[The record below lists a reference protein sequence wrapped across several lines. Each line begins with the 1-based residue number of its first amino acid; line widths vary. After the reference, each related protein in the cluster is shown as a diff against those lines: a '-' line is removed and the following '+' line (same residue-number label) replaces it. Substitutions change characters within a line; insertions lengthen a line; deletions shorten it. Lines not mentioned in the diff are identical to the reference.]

1 MKQRLRM
8 RWQRLETRMIILAA
22 LAALLPLLGLGA
34 LSLYTIY
41 VQQVKDAEAIQ
52 QEMTRRA
59 TLLIESSLN
68 QVVDVLKAS
77 TQSSEWSFDAP
88 ETSEWILRR
97 LLHQL
102 PMVQEIRLVDARG
115 QERLGASRTRL
126 IIPSDLGDVSDNPAF
141 ARARAGDVSWGQVQL
156 SSNGE
161 PLLTVFAPRR
171 NPLTHRADMMLM
183 AVMSLRGLW
192 DEVTAFQVGE
202 EGVMYVV
209 DASGRL
215 LAHPDYSLVLAET
228 HIDDSFLLQTLRQGD
243 PLPAIYPNAWGQRV
257 MGNAQEIPEL
267 HWWVVVEQATEE
279 ALRPVHILFN
289 WLILG
294 TIVAIIASAIPGWRI
309 ARGVTHPIV
318 ELAADAAAVG
328 EGELTRRSGIQ
339 RQDEIGQLA
348 QAFNDMVTELQR
360 YATEL
365 ENRVAVRTAEL
376 QIALEQAKEADRLK
390 SAFLATVSHE
400 LRTPLTSIKGFAETL
415 LSEDVSWDEATQR
428 DFLATIVEEADKLR
442 DLVNQLLDMAQLE
455 AGTLQLNRHAC
466 SLPHI
471 VDVTMER
478 MQPLLMRRKVQ
489 VHLAADLPLIDADH
503 ERVVGVLRN
512 LLENIVKYTP
522 ENAPIT
528 ITARPED
535 GFVQTTVRD
544 EGPGI
549 PPEIMDHLFERFH
562 RGDHPDIS
570 GTGLGLA
577 ICRGLVQAHG
587 GRIWAESQPGRGTSI
602 HFTLPIAR
610 HE

>member
-1 MKQRLRM
+1 MKRPLWN
-8 RWQRLETRMIILAA
+8 RWQRLEMRMIILAA

-34 LSLYTIY
+34 LSLYTVY
-41 VQQVKDAEAIQ
+41 VQHIKDAEVIQ
-52 QEMTRRA
+52 QEMARRA
-59 TLLIESSLN
+59 ALRIDTSLE
-68 QVVDVLKAS
+68 QVVDVLTAS
-77 TQSSEWSFDAP
+77 TQSSEWSLDTP
-88 ETSEWILRR
+88 ETSQWILRR

-102 PMVQEIRLVDARG
+102 PIVQDIRLVDAQG
-115 QERLGASRTRL
+115 QERLGVSRTRL
-126 IIPSDLGDVSDNPAF
+126 IIPSDLKDVSGNPAF
-141 ARARAGDVSWGQVQL
+141 ALAREGRVSWGVVQI
-156 SSNGE
+156 SSSGE
-161 PLLTVFAPRR
+161 PLLTVFAPQR

-183 AVMSLRGLW
+183 AVMNLRGLW
-192 DEVTAFQVGE
+192 DEVTTFHTGNGE
-202 EGVMYVV
+202 LMYVV

-215 LAHPDYSLVLAET
+215 LVHPDYSLVLAET
-228 HIDDSFLLQTLRQGD
+228 HIDDSFLFQTVRQGE
-243 PLPAIYPNAWGQRV
+243 PLPAVYSDPWGQQV

-267 HWWVVVEQATEE
+267 HWWVVVEQTTEK
-279 ALRPVHILFN
+279 ALRPVRTLFN

-328 EGELTRRSGIQ
+328 EGDLTRRSDIQ

-365 ENRVAVRTAEL
+365 ENRVAVRTSEL
-376 QIALEQAKEADRLK
+376 QIALAQAQEADRLK

-415 LSEDVSWDEATQR
+415 LSEDVTWDEATQR
-428 DFLATIVEEADKLR
+428 DFLETIVEEADNLR

-455 AGTLQLNRHAC
+455 AGTLQLSRHAC

-471 VDVTMER
+471 VDVIIER
-478 MQPLLMRRKVQ
+478 MQPLLMSRSVQ
-489 VHLAADLPLIDADH
+489 VHLTPDLPLINADH
-503 ERVVGVLRN
+503 ERVVSILRN

-522 ENAPIT
+522 EDTPIT
-528 ITARPED
+528 ITAHLVD
-535 GFVQTTVRD
+535 KFVQITVSD
-544 EGPGI
+544 KGPGI
-549 PPEIMDHLFERFH
+549 PPENMEHLFERFH

-587 GRIWAESQPGRGTSI
+587 GRIWAESQLGQGTSI
-602 HFTLPIAR
+602 YFTLPTVAQ
-610 HE
+610 

>member
-1 MKQRLRM
+1 MKRPLWN
-8 RWQRLETRMIILAA
+8 RWQRLEMRMIILAA

-34 LSLYTIY
+34 LSLYTVY
-41 VQQVKDAEAIQ
+41 VQHIKDAEVIQ
-52 QEMTRRA
+52 QEMARRA
-59 TLLIESSLN
+59 ALRIDTSLE
-68 QVVDVLKAS
+68 QVVDVLTAS
-77 TQSSEWSFDAP
+77 TQSSEWSLDTP
-88 ETSEWILRR
+88 ETSQWILRR

-102 PMVQEIRLVDARG
+102 PIVQDIRLVDAQG
-115 QERLGASRTRL
+115 QERLGVSRTRL
-126 IIPSDLGDVSDNPAF
+126 IIPSDLKDVSGNPAF
-141 ARARAGDVSWGQVQL
+141 ALAREGRVSWGVVQI
-156 SSNGE
+156 SSSGE

-183 AVMSLRGLW
+183 AVMNLRGLW
-192 DEVTAFQVGE
+192 DEVTTFHTGNGE
-202 EGVMYVV
+202 LMYVV

-215 LAHPDYSLVLAET
+215 LVHPDYSLVLAET
-228 HIDDSFLLQTLRQGD
+228 HIDDSFLFQTVRQGE
-243 PLPAIYPNAWGQRV
+243 PLPAVYSDPWGQQV

-267 HWWVVVEQATEE
+267 HWWVVVEQTTEE
-279 ALRPVHILFN
+279 ALRPVRTLFN

-328 EGELTRRSGIQ
+328 EGDLTRRSGIQ

-365 ENRVAVRTAEL
+365 ENRVAVRTSEL
-376 QIALEQAKEADRLK
+376 QIALAQAQEADRLK

-415 LSEDVSWDEATQR
+415 LSEDVTWDEATQR
-428 DFLATIVEEADKLR
+428 DFLETIVEEADKLR

-455 AGTLQLNRHAC
+455 AGTLQLSRHAC

-471 VDVTMER
+471 VDVTTER
-478 MQPLLMRRKVQ
+478 MQPLLMSRSVQ
-489 VHLAADLPLIDADH
+489 VHLTPDLPLINADH
-503 ERVVGVLRN
+503 ERVVSILRN

-522 ENAPIT
+522 EDTPIT
-528 ITARPED
+528 ITAHLVD
-535 GFVQTTVRD
+535 KFVQITVSD
-544 EGPGI
+544 KGPGI
-549 PPEIMDHLFERFH
+549 PPENMEHLFERFH

-587 GRIWAESQPGRGTSI
+587 GRIWAESQLGQGTSI
-602 HFTLPIAR
+602 YFTLPTVAQ
-610 HE
+610 